1 MKVVHLSTSDTNG
14 GAAIAALRIFNAQ
27 VKSGI
32 DSKFLVQSKLSND
45 PAVISLDQTLGDKLK
60 FYKRFLQ
67 DELSIRTLSVSS
79 RGRFTFPYF
88 GINLSNN
95 KFIDEADIINLH
107 WINGGFISLNTLF
120 KLGEKNKPIVWTL
133 HDMWAFTGGCHYN
146 VDCEKFID
154 GCGFCPSLK
163 FKTKGDFSKKI
174 YLRKREIYKGLNL
187 EIVTSSN
194 WLRKE
199 AERSSLFHRKAIQ
212 TIPTP
217 MDTELFRPLDM
228 KMIRKK
234 LNLPVE
240 KKLILFASMNLTDER
255 KGFRYLI
262 EALSLLK
269 KINADIY
276 NTTGLIVF
284 GSLDEKVLNDIPFRV
299 YQFGKINIQES
310 IVECYNAADLFVA
323 PSLQDNL
330 PNTVIE
336 ATCCGTPVV
345 GFNVGGMPDMID
357 HLENGYLAELISSED
372 LAKGINTLLGN
383 PDMLVKFRAACRVK
397 AEKLYNEDKIA
408 HRYLELYEKLL
419 ANTR

>member
-27 VKSGI
+27 VKLGI
-32 DSKFLVQSKLSND
+32 DSKLLVQSKHSND
-45 PAVISLDQTLGDKLK
+45 SRVISLVQTFGDKLK
-60 FYKRFLQ
+60 YYKRFLE

-88 GINLSNN
+88 GLDLSKNKVIN
-95 KFIDEADIINLH
+95 EADIINLH
-107 WINGGFISLNTLF
+107 WTNGGFLSLKTILN
-120 KLGEKNKPIVWTL
+120 LGKMNKPIVWTL
-133 HDMWAFTGGCHYN
+133 HDMWSFTGGCHYN

-154 GCGFCPSLK
+154 KCGFCPSLK
-163 FKTKGDFSKKI
+163 IKASGDLSSKI
-174 YLRKREIYKGLNL
+174 YLRKSEIYKSLNL

-199 AERSSLFHRKAIQ
+199 AGRSSLFRHKEIQ
-212 TIPTP
+212 TIHTP
-217 MDTELFRPLDM
+217 MDTKLFIPLDR

-240 KKLILFASMNLTDER
+240 KKLILFGSMNLTDER

-262 EALSLLK
+262 QALSLLK
-269 KINADIY
+269 KMNADIL
-276 NTTGLIVF
+276 NNTGLIVF
-284 GSLDEKVLNDIPFRV
+284 GSLDEKVLNDIPFQV
-299 YQFGKINIQES
+299 YQFGKINNQER

-345 GFNVGGMPDMID
+345 AFDVGGMPDMID
-357 HLENGYLAELISSED
+357 HLEDGYLAKLESSED
-372 LAKGINTLLGN
+372 LAKGINTLLSN
-383 PDMLVKFRAACRVK
+383 PDMLVKFRLACRVK
-397 AEKLYNEDKIA
+397 AEKLYNEDKVA
-408 HRYLELYEKLL
+408 HQYKELYNKIMS
-419 ANTR
+419 

>member
-14 GAAIAALRIFNAQ
+14 GAAIAAHRIYNAQ
-27 VKSGI
+27 LKSGI
-32 DSKFLVQSKLSND
+32 DCKLLVQSKFSND
-45 PAVISLDQTLGDKLK
+45 PRVISLVQTFGDKLK
-60 FYKRFLQ
+60 FYKRFFE
-67 DELSIRTLSVSS
+67 DELSIRTLSVTS

-88 GINLSNN
+88 GLDLCKN
-95 KFIDEADIINLH
+95 KLIHETDIINLH
-107 WINGGFISLNTLF
+107 WTNGGFISLKTVAN
-120 KLGEKNKPIVWTL
+120 LGKINKPIVWTL
-133 HDMWAFTGGCHYN
+133 HDMWPFTGGCHYN
-146 VDCEKFID
+146 IDCEKFID
-154 GCGFCPSLK
+154 KCGFCPSLK
-163 FKTKGDFSKKI
+163 IKTKGDFSRKI

-194 WLRKE
+194 WLREE
-199 AERSSLFHRKAIQ
+199 AERSSLFHNKDIQ

-234 LNLPVE
+234 LKLPVD
-240 KKLILFASMNLTDER
+240 KKLILFASMNLNDER

-284 GSLDEKVLNDIPFRV
+284 GSLDEKVLNDIPFQV
-299 YQFGKINIQES
+299 YQFGKINNQES

-336 ATCCGTPVV
+336 STCCGTPVV
-345 GFNVGGMPDMID
+345 AFDVGGMPDMID
-357 HLENGYLAELISSED
+357 HLENGYLAKLIASED
-372 LAKGINTLLGN
+372 LARGINTLLGN
-383 PDMLVKFRAACRVK
+383 PDMLVKFRTACREK
-397 AEKLYNEDKIA
+397 AEKLYNEDKVSNQ
-408 HRYLELYEKLL
+408 YLEFYNKIIG
-419 ANTR
+419 

>member
-32 DSKFLVQSKLSND
+32 DSKLLVQLKQSND
-45 PAVISLDQTLGDKLK
+45 PGVISLVQTFGDKLK
-60 FYKRFLQ
+60 YYKRFLE

-88 GINLSNN
+88 GLDPSRNKVIN
-95 KFIDEADIINLH
+95 EADIINLH
-107 WINGGFISLNTLF
+107 WTNGGFLSLKSLSNIG
-120 KLGEKNKPIVWTL
+120 KMNKPIVWTL
-133 HDMWAFTGGCHYN
+133 HDMWSFTGGCHYN

-154 GCGFCPSLK
+154 KCGFCPSLK
-163 FKTKGDFSKKI
+163 IKARGDLSSKIYFSKS
-174 YLRKREIYKGLNL
+174 EIYNGLNL
-187 EIVTSSN
+187 EIITSSN

-199 AERSSLFHRKAIQ
+199 AGKSSLFRHKDIQ

-217 MDTELFRPLDM
+217 MDTKLFRPLDM

-234 LNLPVE
+234 LNLPIE
-240 KKLILFASMNLTDER
+240 KKLILFASMNLNDER

-262 EALSLLK
+262 QALSLLK
-269 KINADIY
+269 KNNVDMY
-276 NTTGLIVF
+276 NKTGLVMF
-284 GSLDEKVLNDIPFRV
+284 GSLDEKVLNNIPFQV
-299 YQFGKINIQES
+299 YQFGKISSQER

-336 ATCCGTPVV
+336 STCCGTPVV
-345 GFNVGGMPDMID
+345 AFDIGGMPDMID
-357 HLENGYLAELISSED
+357 HLENGYLAELKSSED
-372 LAKGINTLLGN
+372 LAKGINTLLSN
-383 PDMLVKFRAACRVK
+383 PDMFVKFSLACRVK

-408 HRYLELYEKLL
+408 HQYKELYNKIIS
-419 ANTR
+419 

>member
-32 DSKFLVQSKLSND
+32 DSKLLVQSKHSND
-45 PAVISLDQTLGDKLK
+45 PGVISLVQTFGDKLK
-60 FYKRFLQ
+60 FYKRFLE

-88 GINLSNN
+88 GLNLSKN
-95 KFIDEADIINLH
+95 KLINEADILNLH
-107 WINGGFISLNTLF
+107 WINGGFISFKTLSN
-120 KLGEKNKPIVWTL
+120 LGKINKPIVWTL
-133 HDMWAFTGGCHYN
+133 HDMWSFTGGCHYN
-146 VDCEKFID
+146 VDCEKFKD
-154 GCGFCPSLK
+154 KCGFCPSLK
-163 FKTKGDFSKKI
+163 IKTKGDLSNKI
-174 YLRKREIYKGLNL
+174 YLSKSRIYKGLNL
-187 EIVTSSN
+187 KIVTSSN

-199 AERSSLFHRKAIQ
+199 AERSSLFRHKDIQ

-217 MDTELFRPLDM
+217 MDTKLFKPLDM
-228 KMIRKK
+228 KIMRKK

-262 EALSLLK
+262 QALSLLK
-269 KINADIY
+269 NINADIY
-276 NTTGLIVF
+276 NTTGLVVF
-284 GSLDEKVLNDIPFRV
+284 GSLDEKVLNDIPFQV
-299 YQFGKINIQES
+299 YQFGKINSQES

-336 ATCCGTPVV
+336 STCCGTPVV
-345 GFNVGGMPDMID
+345 GFDVGGMPDMID
-357 HLENGYLAELISSED
+357 HLENGYLAKLESSED
-372 LAKGINTLLGN
+372 LAKGINTLLSN
-383 PDMLVKFRAACRVK
+383 PDMLVKFGLACRVK
-397 AEKLYNEDKIA
+397 AEKLYNEEKVA
-408 HRYLELYEKLL
+408 YQYKELYTKIIS
-419 ANTR
+419 

>member
-32 DSKFLVQSKLSND
+32 DSKLLVQLKHSND
-45 PAVISLDQTLGDKLK
+45 PRVISLVQTFGDKLK
-60 FYKRFLQ
+60 YYKRFLE

-88 GINLSNN
+88 GLDLSKNKVIN
-95 KFIDEADIINLH
+95 EADIINLH
-107 WINGGFISLNTLF
+107 WINGGFLSLKSLS
-120 KLGEKNKPIVWTL
+120 KIGKMNKPIVWTL
-133 HDMWAFTGGCHYN
+133 HDMWSFTGGCHYN
-146 VDCEKFID
+146 VDCDKFVD
-154 GCGFCPSLK
+154 KCGFCPSLK
-163 FKTKGDFSKKI
+163 IKTRGDLSNKI
-174 YLRKREIYKGLNL
+174 YLSKSEVYKDLNL

-199 AERSSLFHRKAIQ
+199 AGKSSLFLHKNIQ
-212 TIPTP
+212 TIHTP
-217 MDTELFRPLDM
+217 IDTELFRPLDR

-262 EALSLLK
+262 QALSLLK
-269 KINADIY
+269 KVNADIY
-276 NTTGLIVF
+276 NKTGLVVF
-284 GSLDEKVLNDIPFRV
+284 GSLDEKVLNDIPFQV
-299 YQFGKINIQES
+299 YQFGKINSQER

-336 ATCCGTPVV
+336 STCCGTPVV
-345 GFNVGGMPDMID
+345 AFDVGGMPDMID
-357 HLENGYLAELISSED
+357 HLEDGYLAKLKSPED
-372 LAKGINTLLGN
+372 LAKGINTLLSN
-383 PDMLVKFRAACRVK
+383 PDMLLKLKLACRLK
-397 AEKLYNEDKIA
+397 AEKLYNEDKVA
-408 HRYLELYEKLL
+408 HQYKELYNKIIS
-419 ANTR
+419 